1 MKNALEK
8 GMRSWKV
15 AGAHME
21 FSENVGCCQ
30 GKKKTNSLKRVRGME
45 VLLEDK
51 RRLGIPT
58 S

>member
-15 AGAHME
+15 PGAHME

-30 GKKKTNSLKRVRGME
+30 GKKNNQQFKEGKRNGS
-45 VLLEDK
+45 
-51 RRLGIPT
+51 PA
-58 S
+58 